1 MRLKTRLYG
10 ILSSTSVC
18 RFDPDRMPKDGR
30 RGHGFCPFGVH
41 SKRKC
46 PGYEFSYFET
56 GVFLAVLLARFK
68 ITPVEGQEVTMV
80 HGLVT
85 TPSQELFVNITA
97 RK

>member
-1 MRLKTRLYG
+1 
-10 ILSSTSVC
+10 
-18 RFDPDRMPKDGR
+18 MPKDGR
-30 RGHGFCPFGVH
+30 RGHSFCPFGVH